1 MLKTFGKV
9 YTHFDTGI
17 RVAFRVVCVV
27 SICENES
34 RTYNCFQLYRVVFQ
48 FISSLSDVIFK
59 PSLMA
64 IKGSFYIQK
73 GFCRVDIMLFHTT
86 GGAHWSTCL
95 LLQLFQIGRLLRKIS
110 PLCVLWSELYG
121 AAKEH
126 DGQCSCQPTAI
137 VVREATFQQLWKV
150 FFWRWTTC
158 IEQQQRGS

>member
-1 MLKTFGKV
+1 MYEIYNFMLQTFGKV

-48 FISSLSDVIFK
+48 FISSLSYVIFK

-86 GGAHWSTCL
+86 GGAH
-95 LLQLFQIGRLLRKIS
+95 
-110 PLCVLWSELYG
+110 
-121 AAKEH
+121 
-126 DGQCSCQPTAI
+126 
-137 VVREATFQQLWKV
+137 
-150 FFWRWTTC
+150 
-158 IEQQQRGS
+158 